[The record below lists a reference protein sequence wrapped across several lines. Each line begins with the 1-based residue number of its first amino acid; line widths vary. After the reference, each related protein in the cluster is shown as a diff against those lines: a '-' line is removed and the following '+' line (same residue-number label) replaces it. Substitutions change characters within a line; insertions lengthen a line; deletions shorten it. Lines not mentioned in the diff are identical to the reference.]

1 MAISRHGINR
11 GDSGPLL
18 SASFEETVE
27 VLFKSAIFARKD
39 DVDGVTPNIMLGQLA
54 HVGTG
59 VSDLLLDSAQ
69 LEHAVELEAPDQQQ
83 NASLREW
90 GDASPDAAPG
100 QAPAMTPYASSP
112 AGLYG
117 ASPARGGATRRVG
130 DAAFS
135 PTVGGISSVLSPVH
149 GASPIYGASPAYGGV
164 ASPVYGGGVASPA
177 YSPTV
182 GRRVPVL
189 APPEASD
196 WSFLPHSHPPIARR
210 ALRQPPAPQKGL
222 RDTPSF
228 REGPRLSSSLAHW
241 SFKHRYSPTVL
252 SCVVVL
258 HHESSKSLTF
268 VPTQS
273 PAYSPTSPA
282 LVSQR
287 RQSLHSYRIYRL
299 RLLTVSFLTGAAP
312 HVHVPCLACGLA
324 GLAQRFK

>member
-90 GDASPDAAPG
+90 GDASPDAVPG

-117 ASPARGGATRRVG
+117 ASPARGGATPGWG

-164 ASPVYGGGVASPA
+164 ASPVYGGGVASPG
-177 YSPTV
+177 YSC
-182 GRRVPVL
+182 VP
-189 APPEASD
+189 ASRF
-196 WSFLPHSHPPIARR
+196 SSRYRSCHGSGPSPFFYYA
-210 ALRQPPAPQKGL
+210 GL
-222 RDTPSF
+222 RHP
-228 REGPRLSSSLAHW
+228 
-241 SFKHRYSPTVL
+241 
-252 SCVVVL
+252 
-258 HHESSKSLTF
+258 
-268 VPTQS
+268 
-273 PAYSPTSPA
+273 
-282 LVSQR
+282 
-287 RQSLHSYRIYRL
+287 
-299 RLLTVSFLTGAAP
+299 LTVPSWRLESTNNLEP
-312 HVHVPCLACGLA
+312 IP
-324 GLAQRFK
+324 

>member
-1 MAISRHGINR
+1 MGIEGTRQALLQMLREVISFDGAYVNYRHLAVLCDTMCFRGSLMAISRHGINR

-90 GDASPDAAPG
+90 GDASPEAVPG

-117 ASPARGGATRRVG
+117 ASPARGGATPGWG

-177 YSPTV
+177 YSC
-182 GRRVPVL
+182 VP
-189 APPEASD
+189 ASRF
-196 WSFLPHSHPPIARR
+196 SS
-210 ALRQPPAPQKGL
+210 
-222 RDTPSF
+222 
-228 REGPRLSSSLAHW
+228 RLSFVRADRFFST
-241 SFKHRYSPTVL
+241 RPT
-252 SCVVVL
+252 
-258 HHESSKSLTF
+258 
-268 VPTQS
+268 S
-273 PAYSPTSPA
+273 PAYSA
-282 LVSQR
+282 V
-287 RQSLHSYRIYRL
+287 
-299 RLLTVSFLTGAAP
+299 
-312 HVHVPCLACGLA
+312 LAS
-324 GLAQRFK
+324 